1 MSRGRCKFK
10 HSDVVRAM
18 KAVAAA
24 GAKVSRVEIDTDGK
38 IVVVT
43 ADGATLAD
51 EDDEVKRWL
60 KEHD

>member
-1 MSRGRCKFK
+1 
-10 HSDVVRAM
+10 M